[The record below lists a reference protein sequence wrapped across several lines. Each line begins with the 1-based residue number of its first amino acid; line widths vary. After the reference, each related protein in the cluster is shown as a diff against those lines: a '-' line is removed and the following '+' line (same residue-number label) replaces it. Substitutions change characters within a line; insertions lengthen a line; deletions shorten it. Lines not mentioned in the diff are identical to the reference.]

1 MDNPD
6 GVVTYHQSPKVGVAD
21 DSRHRDAGGDRGR
34 NGPRQDPLRGYG
46 LYRDDGTPI
55 IENGRHDDATSLSA
69 VLFYPDG

>member
-1 MDNPD
+1 MR
-6 GVVTYHQSPKVGVAD
+6 VGTGAVMAPA
-21 DSRHRDAGGDRGR
+21 RIRFGDRIRWGS
-34 NGPRQDPLRGYG
+34 PYG